1 MLRCSVFSPRRLG
14 AFREQE
20 SCSVQAGLALL
31 LFQLGKKKK
40 KKRAVKQDRM
50 EERSDTRGETQNFTF
65 TQERGWK
72 KVSMRSS
79 EQFQVGIMHNH
90 IK

>member
-1 MLRCSVFSPRRLG
+1 MLSP
-14 AFREQE
+14 
-20 SCSVQAGLALL
+20 QAGRIQRTGVLL
-31 LFQLGKKKK
+31 GSSRAGSPSLSAGEEKKKK
-40 KKRAVKQDRM
+40 KAVKQDRM

-79 EQFQVGIMHNH
+79 EQFQVGIMHNL

>member
-1 MLRCSVFSPRRLG
+1 MLGVLSS
-14 AFREQE
+14 
-20 SCSVQAGLALL
+20 QAGRIQRTGVLL
-31 LFQLGKKKK
+31 GSSRAGSPSLSAGEEKKKK
-40 KKRAVKQDRM
+40 AVKQDRM

>member
-1 MLRCSVFSPRRLG
+1 
-14 AFREQE
+14 
-20 SCSVQAGLALL
+20 
-31 LFQLGKKKK
+31 
-40 KKRAVKQDRM
+40 M

-79 EQFQVGIMHNH
+79 EQFQVGIMHDL
-90 IK
+90 IKYV

>member
-1 MLRCSVFSPRRLG
+1 MVRCSVFSPRRLG

-40 KKRAVKQDRM
+40 KKGSEAGQDGG
-50 EERSDTRGETQNFTF
+50 EERHPRRNTKLHFYTGKGVEKSLHE
-65 TQERGWK
+65 K
-72 KVSMRSS
+72 
-79 EQFQVGIMHNH
+79 
-90 IK
+90 